1 MEFNGLFSSKLLNI
15 KFKCFHVN
23 IKLYVYSSIT
33 NSQVPTQFFK
43 ENVAYFLKQ
52 FFLQGR
58 TNLPINDISVSSFLT
73 CLLVIPFFK
82 REREFCLLSLPRM
95 AHGDGK
101 EDYGRFGGWA
111 LSFVGGRSGSALTW
125 CLLGHN

>member
-52 FFLQGR
+52 FFLQDR

-73 CLLVIPFFK
+73 CLLVIPLFLK
-82 REREFCLLSLPRM
+82 RERILFTLSPQN
-95 AHGDGK
+95 
-101 EDYGRFGGWA
+101 
-111 LSFVGGRSGSALTW
+111 GSW
-125 CLLGHN
+125 